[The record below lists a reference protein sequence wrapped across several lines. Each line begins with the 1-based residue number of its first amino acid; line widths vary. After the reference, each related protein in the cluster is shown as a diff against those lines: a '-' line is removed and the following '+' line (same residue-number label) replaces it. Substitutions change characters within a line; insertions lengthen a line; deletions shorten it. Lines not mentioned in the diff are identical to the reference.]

1 MKVLN
6 QYPWSVSL
14 VSPGGGH
21 AYSYCGGTLLN
32 DRYVLTAASCV
43 DGYVFF
49 PFNANNL
56 DFLDTKEITE

>member
-1 MKVLN
+1 
-6 QYPWSVSL
+6 VSL